1 MKRFSLPGRSNST
14 DKGPS
19 SASSPDRATPP
30 HVLEV
35 ILVHGLLQKK
45 SPTIFGLW
53 QTRWFEL
60 TQTDLMY
67 YSSQTDGVP
76 KGVLPLHCVREVE
89 RCEDDRCFN
98 LHLENLKPSEPRRT
112 FELQAANGVLR
123 ERWARALTTLTRGND
138 A

>member
-45 SPTIFGLW
+45 SPTICGS
-53 QTRWFEL
+53 EL
-60 TQTDLMY
+60 
-67 YSSQTDGVP
+67 
-76 KGVLPLHCVREVE
+76 
-89 RCEDDRCFN
+89 
-98 LHLENLKPSEPRRT
+98 
-112 FELQAANGVLR
+112 
-123 ERWARALTTLTRGND
+123 
-138 A
+138 